1 MHISS
6 IYSIIS
12 KIILRRYARVEAYLD
27 NSATTK
33 PCEGAKRRLNEALDS
48 LWGNPSSLHQKGL
61 EAELLL
67 EEARAAVSKVI
78 SCEKSELYF
87 TSGGTESNNIA
98 VFGAAHAMRKRGK
111 RVVVS
116 SVEHPSVSKA
126 FDALENEG
134 FEVVRLP
141 VDRFGLVSYESLLE
155 AIDEK
160 TVLVS
165 MMAVNNEL
173 GTIEPVEKL
182 FQAVKAKN
190 SPALIHVDAVQAFG
204 KIPLN
209 VKKLKI
215 DLMSVSAHKIHGVK
229 GAGALFVRRGVH
241 LAPHVFGGGQEKD
254 IRPGTEPLPAI
265 AAFCGA
271 VEELCTA
278 QSLKH
283 LTELRDGF
291 VSALSSLDGV
301 VINSPENALPYIIN
315 ISLPHLPSE
324 AVLNFLSSK
333 DVYVSSGSACA
344 KGHQSPVLTAAGL
357 EKERVDSS
365 LRISLSR
372 FTTKE
377 ELEKCFDAISE
388 ALAVI
393 RRK

>member
-1 MHISS
+1 M
-6 IYSIIS
+6 
-12 KIILRRYARVEAYLD
+12 EAYLD

-33 PCEGAKRRLNEALDS
+33 PCNGAKKRLNEALDL
-48 LWGNPSSLHQKGL
+48 LWGNPSSLHEKGL
-61 EAELLL
+61 SAQLLL
-67 EEARAAVSKVI
+67 EDARDAVSKVI

-98 VFGAAHAMRKRGK
+98 VFGATHAMQRKGK

-116 SVEHPSVSKA
+116 SVEHPSVAKA
-126 FDALENEG
+126 FDALEKDG

-173 GTIEPVEKL
+173 GTIEPIEKL
-182 FQAVKAKN
+182 SRAVKAKN

-229 GAGALFVRRGVH
+229 GAGALFIRKGVR
-241 LAPHVFGGGQEKD
+241 LAPHIFGGGQEKD

-265 AAFCGA
+265 AAFYGA
-271 VEELCTA
+271 VEELGTA
-278 QSLKH
+278 QSLKK
-283 LTELRDGF
+283 LTALRDGF
-291 VSALSSLDGV
+291 VSVLSALDGV
-301 VINSPENALPYIIN
+301 VINSSADSLPYIVN

-324 AVLNFLSSK
+324 AVLNFLSSRG
-333 DVYVSSGSACA
+333 VYVSSGSACA

-372 FTTKE
+372 FTTE
-377 ELEKCFDAISE
+377 QELEMCIDGLSE
-388 ALAVI
+388 ALGTI

>member
-1 MHISS
+1 MM
-6 IYSIIS
+6 
-12 KIILRRYARVEAYLD
+12 RRYARVEVYLD

-33 PCEGAKRRLNEALDS
+33 PCDGAKKRLNEALCS

-67 EEARAAVSKVI
+67 EEARSAVSAVI
-78 SCEKSELYF
+78 SCEKSELFF

-98 VFGAAHAMRKRGK
+98 VFGAAHAMQKRGK

-126 FDALENEG
+126 FDALEKEG

-173 GTIEPVEKL
+173 GTIEPIEKL
-182 FQAVKAKN
+182 SRAVKAKN

-265 AAFCGA
+265 AAFLGA
-271 VEELCTA
+271 VEELSTA
-278 QSLKH
+278 GSLKR
-283 LTELRDGF
+283 LTFLRNDF
-291 VSALSSLDGV
+291 VSSLSALDGV
-301 VINSPENALPYIIN
+301 VINSGENALPYIIN

-324 AVLNFLSSK
+324 AVLNFLSSRG
-333 DVYVSSGSACA
+333 VYVSSGSACA

-372 FTTKE
+372 FTTAQ
-377 ELEKCFDAISE
+377 ELEKCLDAIKE
-388 ALAVI
+388 ALASI